1 MTGTSMAAPMVTGAA
16 AMVWSHFDGIGAA
29 EVKEIPFKFCDSPGQ
44 SFRKGKDR
52 RNVKRGGGPKV

>member
-1 MTGTSMAAPMVTGAA
+1 MVTGAA

-29 EVKEIPFKFCDSPGQ
+29 EVKEILLNSVTPLGQ